1 MVFSS
6 SVFLFTFLPL
16 FLAGYLI
23 IPSIPA
29 KNVVLLLFSLV
40 FYAWGEPVYVFLML
54 GSIVANWMLAL
65 IVGRC
70 ATKSIMRKAF
80 LVLALSLNIAIIG
93 LFKYE
98 SFFALNANRVL
109 GEGFI
114 ADLGLSLPIGI
125 SFFTLQAISY
135 VVDVYRGEVVPQ
147 RNPLYLG
154 MYIAMFPQLVAG
166 PIVRYAQI
174 EKEVRNRR
182 ATLTKFA
189 QGLRLF
195 TIGLGKKC
203 LLANTCAVLASFLLS
218 QDASA
223 IGFVGCLSG
232 ALAYTFQIYF
242 DFSGYSDMAI
252 GLGKMMGFDYPRNFN
267 YPYISQSVTEFW
279 RRWHMTLGSFFRDY
293 VYISLG
299 GSRVSKA
306 RWLLNILIVWALT
319 GIWHGAAWN
328 FLLWGLYYGILLILE
343 KLFLLKALSHCPR
356 PIRHCYCVVT
366 FIFGWVL
373 FSVSGLGNVGEWLAG
388 LFGAYGLLGTST
400 LWELQSWS
408 YISLF
413 PFLAIGTTPVFP
425 WARKRIEAW
434 ALDAKTMHIV
444 AAPEKG
450 NDYPPPCEISLTNI
464 HSKHARVIVT
474 CVNLLADIALLS
486 IFVFSCLSIVSGGY
500 NPFIYFQF

>member
-6 SVFLFTFLPL
+6 PVFLFAFLPL
-16 FLAGYLI
+16 FLVVYFA
-23 IPSIPA
+23 IPSNPA
-29 KNVVLLLFSLV
+29 KNVVLLLFSLL
-40 FYAWGEPVYVFLML
+40 FYAWGEPIYVFLML
-54 GSIVANWMLAL
+54 GSILINWMIAL
-65 IVGRC
+65 IVGLC
-70 ATKSIMRKAF
+70 HPKSISRKLV
-80 LVLALSLNIAIIG
+80 LVLALVLNIAIIG

-135 VVDVYRGEVVPQ
+135 VVDVYRGVSPQ

-174 EKEVRNRR
+174 EDEIRNRKV
-182 ATLTKFA
+182 TLAKFA

-195 TIGLGKKC
+195 AIGLGKKC
-203 LLANTCAVLASFLLS
+203 LLANTCAILANSLLS

-223 IGFVGCLSG
+223 IGFIGCLSG
-232 ALAYTFQIYF
+232 TLAYTFQIYF

-252 GLGKMMGFDYPRNFN
+252 GLGKMMGFNYPRNFN

-293 VYISLG
+293 VYIPLG
-299 GSRVSKA
+299 GSRVSKG
-306 RWLLNILIVWALT
+306 RWLLNITIVWALT

-328 FLLWGLYYGILLILE
+328 FLLWGLYYGILLMLE
-343 KLFLLKALSHCPR
+343 KLFLLRALSRCPR
-356 PIRHCYCVVT
+356 FIRHCYCVLS

-373 FSVSGLGNVGEWLAG
+373 FSVSGLENVGEWFAG

-408 YISLF
+408 YVSLL
-413 PFLAIGTTPVFP
+413 PFLVIGATPVFP

-434 ALDAKTMHIV
+434 ASGAKTLHVV

-450 NDYPPPCEISLTNI
+450 NDCPPPCELSLVGVRSN
-464 HSKHARVIVT
+464 SARALVACINVIV
-474 CVNLLADIALLS
+474 DIALLGV
-486 IFVFSCLSIVSGGY
+486 FVLSCVSIVSGGY